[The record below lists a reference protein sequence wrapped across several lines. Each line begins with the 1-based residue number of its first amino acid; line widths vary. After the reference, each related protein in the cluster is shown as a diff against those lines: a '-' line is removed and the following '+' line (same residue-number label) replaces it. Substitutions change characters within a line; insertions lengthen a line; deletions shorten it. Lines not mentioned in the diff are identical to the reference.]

1 VASGFSRKNDAGL
14 YNRSML
20 AGLLVVVSAAVVT
33 ALVSRFMW
41 WACRRSALWAMAAGA
56 FLAVLALGGAV
67 VIAWLMTR
75 AWYGK

>member
-1 VASGFSRKNDAGL
+1 
-14 YNRSML
+14 ML